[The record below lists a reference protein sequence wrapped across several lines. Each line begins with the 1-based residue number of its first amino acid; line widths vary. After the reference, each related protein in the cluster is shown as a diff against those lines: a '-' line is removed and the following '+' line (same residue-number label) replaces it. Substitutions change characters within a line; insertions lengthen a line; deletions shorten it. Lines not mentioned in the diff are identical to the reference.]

1 MTCFNRHIRRFLVE
15 KAGFALDELRS
26 WTFIQLCE
34 ALEPYVHSNDDLLN
48 GRWRD
53 ALGDVYKLGLQH
65 LDYWRSRTKEA
76 IFSMVSYEGNAA
88 LFRDDEGA
96 YDKDVNVKVPFPYM
110 DGMQDWARNF
120 RRPTPNDLPWM
131 YLVTGL
137 KIEGIFSLDD
147 TFVPSDIKGRIRCLP
162 AAHFDGSVWGLLEGE
177 ASPQDF
183 AVWAEFIKQ
192 DLAGLKPPEGQAKVL
207 EIPPTNLNK
216 VAKVV
221 GKNHKA
227 RKMKT
232 PPQLLKETRERYI
245 AEELLKI
252 PQPTSIELA
261 AKLDC
266 NKSTICRSG
275 AWKNR
280 RVFSTQLP
288 EGIIVHGKDD
298 SYSVDAV
305 EETEPE
311 D

>member
-1 MTCFNRHIRRFLVE
+1 MAKKTSPNQSCEIPVESVQTLQRQFEAVAQRDPGPMHVLVLNREGI
-15 KAGFALDELRS
+15 
-26 WTFIQLCE
+26 E
-34 ALEPYVHSNDDLLN
+34 ALVPESYTTKALNSDRAVISHIDQALWCDTACERFKPGWRLLHWLAVPANQRSNGVSAKQTLDALSQFGAGVLLN
-48 GRWRD
+48 LRETLQLSDYIISPSRRDIERWLL
-53 ALGDVYKLGLQH
+53 ALHEVLRPERHYL
-65 LDYWRSRTKEA
+65 TP
-76 IFSMVSYEGNAA
+76 M
-88 LFRDDEGA
+88 
-96 YDKDVNVKVPFPYM
+96 DKTELSTDSFY
-110 DGMQDWARNF
+110 Q
-120 RRPTPNDLPWM
+120 L
-131 YLVTGL
+131 
-137 KIEGIFSLDD
+137 
-147 TFVPSDIKGRIRCLP
+147 LP
-162 AAHFDGSVWGLLEGE
+162 AVYISSIQFCSWLL
-177 ASPQDF
+177 
-183 AVWAEFIKQ
+183 
-192 DLAGLKPPEGQAKVL
+192 DLAEKQTKGQAKL
-207 EIPPTNLNK
+207 WEIPPTNLNK